1 MIVVIADD
9 FTGASEL
16 GGIGVRYGLNV
27 EIQTDVHLDTDTDLL
42 IIDTNSRSLSSRNAK
57 HETRKVVS
65 RLQKKEVDWLFKK
78 TDSVMR
84 GHILEELEVLI
95 PGLGKKNA
103 LLVPASP
110 SFGRT
115 ISDGKYFIKNKL
127 LHETAFSRD
136 PEYPALTSD
145 VLELLGHSKTLES
158 RVSSAANAIYEKGII
173 IGEVQNTSDLK
184 KWAPVADET
193 IPAGSAEFFAAIL
206 ESRGYREKKTLVC
219 NDFLPRKKTLL
230 VCGSSLPLCKSMTE
244 KIQHRGFIIS
254 QLPCSIFNFKALSTS
269 CLQEWTRQT
278 MLAFQKSDR
287 VMVSINQP
295 VLRNPSVAHRL
306 AHFMTA
312 LVEAVFDQVSI
323 HELLIEGGSTAS
335 SIVRQ
340 LGFDRLI
347 PQSELTQGVVRMR
360 PLSRSNQF
368 FTVKPGSYE
377 WPDKM
382 WN

>member
-16 GGIGVRYGLNV
+16 GGIGIRYGLNV
-27 EIQTDVHLDTDTDLL
+27 EIQTDVHLDTDSDLL
-42 IIDTNSRSLSSRNAK
+42 IIDTNSRSLSSRNARREIK
-57 HETRKVVS
+57 RVAS
-65 RLQKKEVDWLFKK
+65 LLQNKKVDWLFKK

-84 GHILEELEVLI
+84 GHILQELEVLI
-95 PGLGKKNA
+95 PSLGKKNA

-110 SFGRT
+110 SFDRT

-127 LHETAFSRD
+127 LHETDFSRD
-136 PEYPALTSD
+136 PEYPAVTSD
-145 VLELLGHSKTLES
+145 VLDLLGQSEVLET
-158 RVSSAANAIYEKGII
+158 RISSTANAIFENGII
-173 IGEVQNTSDLK
+173 IGEVQDTNDLK
-184 KWAPVADET
+184 KWTRVSDET

-206 ESRGYREKKTLVC
+206 ESRGYREKKPLLW
-219 NDFLPRKKTLL
+219 NDFLPQKKTLL

-244 KIQHRGFIIS
+244 KIEHRGFIIS
-254 QLPCSIFNFKALSTS
+254 QLPCSIFNFKELSTS

-278 MLAFQKSDR
+278 LAAFQKSDR

-295 VLRNPSVAHRL
+295 ILKNPSVAHRL

-312 LVEAVFDQVSI
+312 LVEAVFGQVSI

-335 SIVRQ
+335 AIVRQ
-340 LGFDRLI
+340 LGFERLI
-347 PQSELTQGVVRMR
+347 PQTELTQGVVRMHPIR
-360 PLSRSNQF
+360 RSDQF
-368 FTVKPGSYE
+368 LTVKPGSYE
-377 WPDKM
+377 WPEKM